1 MATKISCW
9 FFIRTALQAKRP
21 SDRKFTHHSNA
32 FACKVI
38 REIDGK
44 RILARWL
51 GKYTDDAQSFDARNV
66 QITHGTDWDELLLQN
81 PWLGSCKL
89 VAKPDQLIKRR
100 GKNGLLK
107 LNATYEEAKL
117 WILER
122 MNKEVNIDKVCG
134 ELNTF
139 LVEPFVP
146 HDQSDE
152 YYVCIQSNRT
162 GEEILFYH
170 AGGVD
175 IGDVDAKA
183 EKLLVP
189 IDTEP
194 TVNQLLD
201 LVRLVPKE
209 RQEKVV
215 VFIQGLF
222 KLYVALHFSYLEI
235 NPLTFADG
243 KVLALDLAAKLD
255 ETAAFLA
262 SDLWGKIEFPA
273 PFGRP
278 LTQEEQYISNL
289 DSKTGS
295 SLKLTILNPKGR
307 IWTMVAGGGASVVYA
322 DSIADLG
329 YGNELANYGE
339 YSGAPSEALTFEY
352 AKTILSLLTRQV
364 DARGKILIIGGGIAN
379 FTDVKKTF
387 KGIVR
392 ALNQFA
398 EKLIEGNVKIW
409 VRGGAKLSR
418 WIEADEANG

>member
-1 MATKISCW
+1 M
-9 FFIRTALQAKRP
+9 
-21 SDRKFTHHSNA
+21 
-32 FACKVI
+32 
-38 REIDGK
+38 
-44 RILARWL
+44 
-51 GKYTDDAQSFDARNV
+51 
-66 QITHGTDWDELLLQN
+66 
-81 PWLGSCKL
+81 
-89 VAKPDQLIKRR
+89 
-100 GKNGLLK
+100 K
-107 LNATYEEAKL
+107 LNATYEEAKK

-152 YYVCIQSNRT
+152 YYVCIQSNRA

-183 EKLLVP
+183 EKLQVP
-189 IDTEP
+189 IETEP

-235 NPLTFADG
+235 NPFADG

-262 SDLWGKIEFPA
+262 SDLWVK
-273 PFGRP
+273 
-278 LTQEEQYISNL
+278 
-289 DSKTGS
+289 S
-295 SLKLTILNPKGR
+295 SFRLHLGVLLPKR
-307 IWTMVAGGGASVVYA
+307 NNIYQ
-322 DSIADLG
+322 I
-329 YGNELANYGE
+329 
-339 YSGAPSEALTFEY
+339 
-352 AKTILSLLTRQV
+352 
-364 DARGKILIIGGGIAN
+364 
-379 FTDVKKTF
+379 
-387 KGIVR
+387 
-392 ALNQFA
+392 
-398 EKLIEGNVKIW
+398 
-409 VRGGAKLSR
+409 
-418 WIEADEANG
+418 